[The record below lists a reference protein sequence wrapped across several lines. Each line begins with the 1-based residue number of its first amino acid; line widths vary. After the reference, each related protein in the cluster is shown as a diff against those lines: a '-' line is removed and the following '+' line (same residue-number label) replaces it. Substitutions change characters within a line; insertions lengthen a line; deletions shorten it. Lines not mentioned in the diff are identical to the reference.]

1 MVGFPGTSRSFP
13 PLALALAVVVAIVA
27 MMVHW
32 KAALFAGLTS
42 AAAIFKRDDA
52 ATDSL
57 AQCPG
62 YTASNVHVTSTA
74 MTADLTLAGDACN
87 VYGTDLPNLIL
98 QVTYQTE
105 DRIHVLIQDK
115 DNQVYQV
122 PESVFPRPGGSVWSQ
137 SSNLKFSYT
146 ASPFSFK
153 ITRAKTGEVI
163 FDTSPAPLVFESQY
177 LRLRTSLPVDPYL
190 YGLGEHSDPLRL
202 KTSNY
207 IRTMWNQDSYG
218 IPSNANLYGT
228 HPFYLEQ
235 RDTGAHGVF
244 FLNSNGMDILIN
256 KDASGNQYL
265 EYNTIGGVFDFY
277 FVAGPT
283 PVAAVQQYGEFA
295 GFATMQPYWGLGFHQ
310 CRYGYRDAFDVAEV
324 VQNYSLANIPLETM
338 WTDIDYMDRRRVF
351 TLDPARFPLSTM
363 RDLVSHLHDHDQHY
377 VVMVDPAVAYQ
388 DYAPANQGLEDNV
401 FMLRSNGSVWIGV
414 VWPGVTVF
422 PDWFSAN
429 ITQYWNGQFQTFFD
443 AETGLDI
450 DALWI
455 DMNEPSNFPCNFP
468 CDDPYKAAQGYPP
481 APPPVRAVPRP
492 LPGWPCEFQPGG
504 CPGKRDAKSPAL
516 QINSGSGGL
525 PVNVKSSSVSANH
538 KPASGKG
545 DQKGLPGRDLL
556 YPKYAIHNKAAFQDS
571 WNADKGGISNHTVNT
586 DLIHQNG
593 LAMYDTH
600 NLYGT
605 MMSTASHDAMLARR
619 PGLRPLVITRST
631 FAGAGSK
638 VGHWLGDNRSQWSYY
653 TVSIRTMLAFT
664 SLFQFG
670 FVGSDVCGFGGNT
683 NEELCARWASLGA
696 FNTFYRN
703 HNDLGNNGQEFYRW
717 PSVASSARKAIDIRY
732 RLLDY
737 IYTAL
742 YRQSTDGTPAVTP
755 MFFKYPNDKATWALE
770 LQYFF
775 GPGIVVA
782 PVTQQG
788 STSVSVYLP
797 DDVFYDWYT
806 HARIDGGATNH
817 VISNVDI
824 TSIPL
829 FIRGGVILPLRVK
842 SANTTTELRKQN
854 FELLIALDG
863 SGSATGELYLDD
875 GVSIEQRATTHVTF
889 TYKNGIFILGGSF
902 SLRVPFAISKVTILG
917 GKSAFL
923 KSNSGSSN
931 SQTFN
936 VNLPFNGPTSIRI
949 G

>member
-1 MVGFPGTSRSFP
+1 MP
-13 PLALALAVVVAIVA
+13 
-27 MMVHW
+27 
-32 KAALFAGLTS
+32 
-42 AAAIFKRDDA
+42 
-52 ATDSL
+52 
-57 AQCPG
+57 
-62 YTASNVHVTSTA
+62 
-74 MTADLTLAGDACN
+74 
-87 VYGTDLPNLIL
+87 
-98 QVTYQTE
+98 E
-105 DRIHVLIQDK
+105 DRVHVLIQDK
-115 DNQVYQV
+115 GNQVYQV
-122 PESVFPRPGGSVWSQ
+122 PDSVFPRPGGAIRSQ
-137 SSNLKFSYT
+137 ASNLKFSYT
-146 ASPFSFK
+146 ANPFSFK

-163 FDTSPAPLVFESQY
+163 FDTSPASLVFESQY
-177 LRLRTSLPVDPYL
+177 LRLRTSLPANPYL
-190 YGLGEHSDPLRL
+190 YGLGEHSDSLRL
-202 KTSNY
+202 QTTNY

-218 IPSNANLYGT
+218 IPNNANLYGT

-235 RDTGAHGVF
+235 RTTGAHGVF

-256 KDASGNQYL
+256 QDASGNQYL
-265 EYNTIGGVFDFY
+265 EYNTLGGVLDFY

-295 GFATMQPYWGLGFHQ
+295 GFPTMQPYWGLGFHQ
-310 CRYGYRDAFDVAEV
+310 CRYGYQDAYNVAEV
-324 VQNYSLANIPLETM
+324 VQNYSLASIPLETM

-351 TLDPARFPLSTM
+351 TLDPARFPLPMM
-363 RDLVSHLHDHDQHY
+363 RELVSHLHANDQHY

-388 DYAPANQGLEDNV
+388 DYPPANIGLEDNV
-401 FMLRSNGSVWIGV
+401 FLLRSNGSVWIGV

-429 ITQYWNGQFQTFFD
+429 ATQYWNGQFQTFFNAD
-443 AETGLDI
+443 TGLDI

-468 CDDPYKAAQGYPP
+468 CDDPYKAAIGYPP
-481 APPPVRAVPRP
+481 APPAVRSPPRP
-492 LPGWPCEFQPGG
+492 LPGWPCDFQPGG
-504 CPGKRDAKSPAL
+504 CGGKRDAASQPL
-516 QINSGSGGL
+516 QINSGSGGP
-525 PVNVKSSSVSANH
+525 PVNSVKTSNNNNNW
-538 KPASGKG
+538 PGSGTG
-545 DQKGLPGRDLL
+545 NQKGLPGRDLL
-556 YPKYAIHNKAAFQDS
+556 YPKYAIHNKAAYQDS
-571 WNADKGGISNHTVNT
+571 WNSDKGGISNHTVNT
-586 DLIHQNG
+586 NLIHQNG

-619 PGLRPLVITRST
+619 PGLRQLVITRST
-631 FAGAGSK
+631 FAGAGTK
-638 VGHWLGDNRSQWSYY
+638 VGHWLGDNMSQWSYY
-653 TVSIRTMLAFT
+653 TISIRTMLAFT

-670 FVGSDVCGFGGNT
+670 LVGSDVCGFGGNT

-696 FNTFYRN
+696 FSTFYRN
-703 HNDLGNNGQEFYRW
+703 HNDFGNIGQEFYRW

-742 YRQSTDGTPAVTP
+742 WRQTTDGTPAVSP
-755 MFFKYPNDKATWALE
+755 MLFHYPNDQATWALE

-775 GPGIVVA
+775 GPGVIVA

-842 SANTTTELRKQN
+842 STYTTTELRKQN
-854 FELLIALDG
+854 FELLIALDA
-863 SGSATGELYLDD
+863 SGSASGELYLDD
-875 GVSIEQRATTHVTF
+875 GVSLNQRATTHVTF
-889 TYKNGIFILGGSF
+889 TYKNGVFILGGSF
-902 SLRVPFAISKVTILG
+902 SLRVPFVISKVTILG
-917 GKSAFL
+917 GKHPLVKA
-923 KSNSGSSN
+923 NSGDSN
-931 SQTFN
+931 SQSFN
-936 VNLPFNGPTSIRI
+936 VNLPFSGPASIRI

>member
-1 MVGFPGTSRSFP
+1 MPRLSPT
-13 PLALALAVVVAIVA
+13 LAITLAVVTVA

-42 AAAIFKRDDA
+42 AAAIFHRDGA
-52 ATDSL
+52 ATDAL
-57 AQCPG
+57 AACPG
-62 YTASNVHVTSTA
+62 YNASNVRVTPTGV
-74 MTADLTLAGDACN
+74 TADLTLAGAACN

-98 QVTYQTE
+98 QVTYQTA
-105 DRIHVLIQDK
+105 DRVHVLIQDK
-115 DNQVYQV
+115 GNQVYQV
-122 PESVFPRPGGSVWSQ
+122 PESVFPRPGGAIPSQ
-137 SSNLKFSYT
+137 LSNLKFSYT
-146 ASPFSFK
+146 ASPFSFN

-163 FDTSPAPLVFESQY
+163 FNTSPASLVFESQY
-177 LRLRTSLPVDPYL
+177 LRLRTSLPANPNI
-190 YGLGEHSDPLRL
+190 YGLGEHSDSLRL
-202 KTSNY
+202 QTTNY

-218 IPSNANLYGT
+218 IPANSNLYGT
-228 HPFYLEQ
+228 HPFYLEH
-235 RDTGAHGVF
+235 RSTGSHGVL
-244 FLNSNGMDILIN
+244 FLNSNGMDIMIN

-295 GFATMQPYWGLGFHQ
+295 GFPTMQPYWGLGFHQ
-310 CRYGYRDAFDVAEV
+310 CRYGYQDAFNVAEV

-351 TLDPARFPLSTM
+351 SVDPQRFPMPMM
-363 RDLVSHLHDHDQHY
+363 RELVDHLHANDQHY

-388 DYAPANQGLEDNV
+388 DYPPANQGLEDNI
-401 FMLRSNGSVWIGV
+401 FLLRQNGSVWIGV

-429 ITQYWNGQFQTFFD
+429 VTSYWNGQFQTFFNAD
-443 AETGLDI
+443 TGLDI

-468 CDDPYKAAQGYPP
+468 CDDPYKAAIGYPP
-481 APPPVRAVPRP
+481 APPAVRSPPRP
-492 LPGWPCEFQPGG
+492 LPGWPCDFQPGG
-504 CPGKRDAKSPAL
+504 CHSKRDDQSQML
-516 QINSGSGGL
+516 QINAGSGVL
-525 PVNVKSSSVSANH
+525 PVDVKASASVSTTTTDNN
-538 KPASGKG
+538 SGN
-545 DQKGLPGRDLL
+545 QKGLPGRDLL
-556 YPKYAIHNKAAFQDS
+556 YPKYPIHNKAAYQVS
-571 WNADKGGISNHTVNT
+571 WNSDKGGISNHTVNT

-605 MMSTASHDAMLARR
+605 MMSSASRDAMEARR
-619 PGLRPLVITRST
+619 PGLRPMVITRST

-638 VGHWLGDNRSQWSYY
+638 VGHWLGDNQSQWSFY

-670 FVGSDVCGFGGNT
+670 MVGSDVCGFGGNT

-696 FNTFYRN
+696 FSTFYRN
-703 HNDLGNNGQEFYRW
+703 HNDLGNIGQEFYRW
-717 PSVASSARKAIDIRY
+717 TSVANSARKAIDIRY

-737 IYTAL
+737 IYTAM
-742 YRQSTDGTPAVTP
+742 YRHSTNGEPAVTP
-755 MFFKYPNDKATWALE
+755 MFFKYPNDQATWALE

-775 GPGIVVA
+775 GPGLIVA
-782 PVTQQG
+782 PVTAQG
-788 STSVSVYLP
+788 STSVNVYLP
-797 DDVFYDWYT
+797 DDIFYDWYT
-806 HARIDGGATNH
+806 HAQIAGGATNH
-817 VISNVDI
+817 LITGVDT

-829 FIRGGVILPLRVK
+829 FIRGGVIMPLRIK
-842 SANTTTELRKQN
+842 STNTTTELRKQN
-854 FELLIALDG
+854 FELLIPLDA

-875 GVSIEQRATTHVTF
+875 GESINQKAITHVTF
-889 TYKNGIFILGGSF
+889 TYKKGLFILGGTF
-902 SLRVPFAISKVTILG
+902 DLRVPFVISKVTILG
-917 GKSAFL
+917 GSSAVLKPNFGASGNSKS
-923 KSNSGSSN
+923 
-931 SQTFN
+931 FN
-936 VNLPFNGPTSIRI
+936 VNLPLNGPTSIRI